1 MKIKKLFISLFL
13 GAFIL
18 VSFSACANGSI
29 FDPKDNN
36 PDAKTV
42 GVSMPTKSLERWNHD
57 GNNIRKYLEDKGYNV
72 RLTFADN
79 KIDQQVKDIESLI
92 PDVDLL
98 IISPVDGYAL
108 SQVLKDAKRLNVPV
122 ISYDKLIQGS
132 DAISYYV
139 SFDNWKVGYFQGS
152 AVLKAL
158 NLTNPADTSH
168 TYNMEIVAGEP
179 TDNNAL
185 QFFDGSMSALKPYID
200 SGVLKIPSGQTTFE
214 QCSTKNYDSATAMN
228 RMQNILATY
237 YSAGEQLDI
246 CLCCNDAVALGALQ
260 AIETDYSGKN
270 SIIIT
275 GQDGDEANLANIV
288 DGKQTMTIYKP
299 IVYEATVA
307 VEIADSIL
315 HNIWPGK
322 DSVREFNLSIEIVF
336 NNSDYNG
343 GFGPIDSFLL
353 TPIEID
359 KFNIQS
365 ELVDRGF
372 YYWDENGYPK
382 VVK

>member
-1 MKIKKLFISLFL
+1 MKIRNFFISLFL
-13 GAFIL
+13 GAL
-18 VSFSACANGSI
+18 VLFCFSACANGSI
-29 FDPKDNN
+29 FDPQKDN

-98 IISPVDGYAL
+98 IISPVDGFSL
-108 SQVLKDAKRLNVPV
+108 SQVLKDAKRLDVPV
-122 ISYDKLIQGS
+122 VSYDKLIQGS
-132 DAISYYV
+132 DAVSYYV
-139 SFDNWKVGYFQGS
+139 SFDNWKVGYFQGN

-158 NLTNPADTSH
+158 NLTDPNDKSK
-168 TYNMEIVAGEP
+168 TYNMEVVAGEP
-179 TDNNAL
+179 TDNNAI
-185 QFFDGSMSALKPYID
+185 QFFNGSLSALQPYID
-200 SGVLKIPSGQTTFE
+200 SGVIKIPSGQNTFE
-214 QCSTKNYDSATAMN
+214 QCSTKNWDAATAMN
-228 RMQNILATY
+228 RMQNILATH
-237 YSAGEQLDI
+237 YSSGQQLDI
-246 CLCCNDAVALGALQ
+246 CLCNNDAVALGSRQ
-260 AIETDYSGKN
+260 AIDSDYSGKN
-270 SIIIT
+270 KIIIT

-307 VEIADSIL
+307 VELVDRIL
-315 HNIWPGK
+315 HGLWPK
-322 DSVREFNLSIEIVF
+322 QEIISEFGLSNDLAF
-336 NNSDYNG
+336 NDSDYDG

-353 TPIEID
+353 TPLEVD
-359 KFNIQS
+359 KSNIQQ
-365 ELVDRGF
+365 ELIDTGF

>member
-1 MKIKKLFISLFL
+1 MKLKSFFISLFL
-13 GAFIL
+13 GAFLI
-18 VSFSACANGSI
+18 VGCSACTNGSI
-29 FDPKDNN
+29 FDPPDDN

-57 GNNIRKYLEDKGYNV
+57 GNNIKKYLEELGYNV

-98 IISPVDGYAL
+98 LISPVDGYSL
-108 SQVLKDAKRLNVPV
+108 TQVLKDAKRLDVPV
-122 ISYDKLIQGS
+122 ISYDKLIMGT

-158 NLTNPADTSH
+158 GLNNPSDKSRIF
-168 TYNMEIVAGEP
+168 NMEIVAGEP
-179 TDNNAL
+179 TDSNAV
-185 QFFDGSMSALKPYID
+185 QFFNGSMSALQPYID
-200 SGVLKIPSGQTTFE
+200 SGVIKIPSGQTSFE
-214 QCSTKNYDSATAMN
+214 QCSTKNWDAATAMN
-228 RMQNILATY
+228 RMQNILATH
-237 YSAGEQLDI
+237 YSSGQQLDI
-246 CLCCNDAVALGALQ
+246 CLCNNDAVALGSRQ
-260 AIETDYSGKN
+260 AIDTDYSGKN
-270 SIIIT
+270 QIIIT

-299 IVYEATVA
+299 IVYEAIVA
-307 VEIADSIL
+307 VALVDRIL
-315 HNIWPGK
+315 HGIWPGQ
-322 DSVREFNLSIEIVF
+322 DAINEFDLSNEVAF
-336 NNSDYNG
+336 NNTDYDG
-343 GFGPIDSFLL
+343 GHGPINSYLL
-353 TPIEID
+353 TPMEVDKSNMQVELID
-359 KFNIQS
+359 T
-365 ELVDRGF
+365 GF